1 MTPSA
6 LRARIVLAEL
16 ETLGLTVEDLLD
28 VRSGEPASTVT
39 ASCVPTVAAYVDVV
53 RESYEARSRR
63 TYNSYWRLMVE
74 LVGDKLLTQ
83 VTVDDL
89 LGVADEA
96 VRRAKRRRAG
106 STGRASRESCVGAM
120 RAVFARA
127 HKTGLVA
134 SNPALLIDKP
144 RRLPNRRRA
153 LNRNELADVWAA
165 VTATVPLQEIRL
177 RS

>member
-16 ETLGLTVEDLLD
+16 ETLGLTVEDLLE
-28 VRSGEPASTVT
+28 VRSGEPVSTVT
-39 ASCVPTVAAYVDVV
+39 ASCAPTVAAYVDVV
-53 RESYEARSRR
+53 REGYEARSRR

-74 LVGDKLLTQ
+74 LVGEKPLTQ

-106 STGRASRESCVGAM
+106 STGRASRESCIGAM
-120 RAVFARA
+120 RARA
-127 HKTGLVA
+127 A
-134 SNPALLIDKP
+134 S
-144 RRLPNRRRA
+144 R
-153 LNRNELADVWAA
+153 
-165 VTATVPLQEIRL
+165 
-177 RS
+177 